1 MNTFRGWGLHLSSTQ
16 ETPPGLPICLY
27 GPHGVFV
34 FVFVCV
40 SVCVCVC
47 LCMYIYVCIYM
58 YTHTHTHTHT
68 HIHTCICI
76 YIYIHTYIYIYI
88 HITCAREPDV
98 GGPRQQL
105 INYSLVTTWVE
116 AELSRVGYH
125 GDPRVIYHAPL
136 KLAQLEVGGSDFLA
150 HEIGKAVNVAT

>member
-1 MNTFRGWGLHLSSTQ
+1 
-16 ETPPGLPICLY
+16 
-27 GPHGVFV
+27 
-34 FVFVCV
+34 
-40 SVCVCVC
+40 
-47 LCMYIYVCIYM
+47 MYIYVYICI
-58 YTHTHTHTHT
+58 HTHTHTHT
-68 HIHTCICI
+68 HIYIHVYVYI
-76 YIYIHTYIYIYI
+76 YTYIHTYIYI